1 MADSPVLVPAQ
12 KERSHAGSAYH
23 AAVQWRLNLL
33 LIPAAHVE
41 RIISEAASPGSQAV
55 ASGVQFLCGGRKNIA
70 KARREV
76 ILSAGV
82 SRSPRLPE
90 VSGIGSAELLRS
102 HGIDVTHNNPFVG
115 GGVYHHAGQKP
126 MLIST
131 RRPSGLYALR
141 LVLRCQGQHATRGRL
156 PGSSCGGDSPSNVQG
171 DAVRTTRTWPIILFC
186 LFFPQ
191 CIEDI
196 PRPVYYLTALA
207 VESDSFPNK
216 ILARR

>member
-1 MADSPVLVPAQ
+1 MPAR

-41 RIISEAASPGSQAV
+41 RIIVEAASLGSQAV

-70 KARREV
+70 KARKEV

-82 SRSPRLPE
+82 SGSPRLHE

-115 GGVYHHAGQKP
+115 GGFYHHAGQKP

-131 RRPSGLYALR
+131 RRLQDYIL
-141 LVLRCQGQHATRGRL
+141 C
-156 PGSSCGGDSPSNVQG
+156 GSSFDVKDNMQPA
-171 DAVRTTRTWPIILFC
+171 DASQDP
-186 LFFPQ
+186 
-191 CIEDI
+191 
-196 PRPVYYLTALA
+196 A
-207 VESDSFPNK
+207 VEETV
-216 ILARR
+216 L